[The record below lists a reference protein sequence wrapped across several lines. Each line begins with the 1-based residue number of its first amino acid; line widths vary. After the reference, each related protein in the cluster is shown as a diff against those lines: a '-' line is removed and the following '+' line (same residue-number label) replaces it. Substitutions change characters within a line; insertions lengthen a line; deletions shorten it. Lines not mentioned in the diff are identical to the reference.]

1 MLSLVKLNQAIEKL
15 SLLVPPYHK
24 LFNHLAMLF
33 ETDHLHYLKLE
44 FTSPVE
50 AREAA
55 VFFEQ
60 IRGSKT
66 LTNLAIEGCVG

>member
-1 MLSLVKLNQAIEKL
+1 MKLNQAIEKL
-15 SLLVPPYHK
+15 SLLVPPNQE
-24 LFNHLAMLF
+24 LFDHLAMLF

-50 AREAA
+50 EIEAA
-55 VFFEQ
+55 VFYEQ

-66 LTNLAIEGCVG
+66 LKTLAIEGYVGF

>member
-1 MLSLVKLNQAIEKL
+1 MKLNQAIEKL
-15 SLLVPPYHK
+15 SLLVPPNQE
-24 LFNHLAMLF
+24 LFDHLAMLF

-50 AREAA
+50 AIEAT
-55 VFFEQ
+55 VFYEQ

-66 LTNLAIEGCVG
+66 LKTLAIEGYVGF